1 MDTPEVTGG
10 EQPASASAPVALA
23 SRGLTKT
30 YGAGDAAVTA
40 VDHVDLDIP
49 GATLTAI
56 MGPSGSG
63 KTTLVHLL
71 AGLDRPDS
79 GDVWVGEDN
88 LAALSDKQ
96 LARVRGRVVGF
107 VFQGFNL
114 IQTMTGRDNIQ
125 LPLRLN
131 GLAHDKD
138 WMATLVDMLGI
149 DRELDRRP
157 YEMSGGQQQRVAIAR
172 ALITRPRVVL
182 ADEPT
187 GNLDTHAS
195 AEILSHLRVSCRELG
210 QSVVMVTHDPTAAS
224 YASRVLLFADGRV
237 EGHITDPSP
246 EAVLAGLDALAGVE
260 R

>member
-1 MDTPEVTGG
+1 MDTRGDVPL
-10 EQPASASAPVALA
+10 ALKA
-23 SRGLTKT
+23 RGLTKI

-49 GATLTAI
+49 AGVLTAV

-79 GDVWVGEDN
+79 GQVWVGDDEIT
-88 LAALSDKQ
+88 AMKDKQ
-96 LARVRGRVVGF
+96 LARVRGRIVGF

-114 IQTMTGRDNIQ
+114 LQTMTARENIV

-131 GLAHDKD
+131 ALPADDAWLAS
-138 WMATLVDMLGI
+138 LVDMLGI
-149 DRELDRRP
+149 GRELDRRP

-172 ALITRPRVVL
+172 ALITRPRIVL

-195 AEILSHLRVSCRELG
+195 AEILAHLRQSCRELG

-224 YASRVLLFADGRV
+224 YAGRVLLFADGKV
-237 EGHITDPSP
+237 AGHVTDPTP

>member
-1 MDTPEVTGG
+1 MG
-10 EQPASASAPVALA
+10 EATTPVALTA
-23 SRGLTKT
+23 RGLTKT
-30 YGAGDAAVTA
+30 YGSGPTGVTA

-49 GATLTAI
+49 GGVLTAV

-79 GDVWVGEDN
+79 GQVYVGDDE
-88 LAALSDKQ
+88 LTGLSDKQ
-96 LARVRGRVVGF
+96 LAQVRGRVVGF

-114 IQTMTGRDNIQ
+114 IQTMSGRDTIV

-131 GLAHDKD
+131 RLPQDEE
-138 WMATLVDMLGI
+138 WLATLVEMLGI
-149 DRELDRRP
+149 ERELVRKP

-195 AEILSHLRVSCRELG
+195 AQILSHLRTSCRELG
-210 QSVVMVTHDPTAAS
+210 QSVVMVTHDPAAAS
-224 YASRVLLFADGRV
+224 YAGKVLLFANGRV
-237 EGHITDPSP
+237 EGHITDPTPQS
-246 EAVLAGLDALAGVE
+246 VLAGLDALAGVE

>member
-1 MDTPEVTGG
+1 MVRCGALPHAATVT
-10 EQPASASAPVALA
+10 AVALTA
-23 SRGLTKT
+23 RGLTKV

-49 GATLTAI
+49 GGMLTAV

-71 AGLDRPDS
+71 AGLDRPDA
-79 GDVWVGEDN
+79 GEVWVGDDN

-114 IQTMTGRDNIQ
+114 IQTMSGRDNIV

-131 GLAHDKD
+131 GLPADPA
-138 WMATLVDMLGI
+138 WLATLVDMLGI

-224 YASRVLLFADGRV
+224 YASRVLLFANGRV
-237 EGHITDPSP
+237 EGHITDPTP
-246 EAVLAGLDALAGVE
+246 DAVLAGLDALAGVE

>member
-1 MDTPEVTGG
+1 MTD
-10 EQPASASAPVALA
+10 PVLA
-23 SRGLTKT
+23 VRSRGLTKT
-30 YGAGDAAVTA
+30 YGAGEATVTA
-40 VDHVDLDIP
+40 VDHVDLDVP
-49 GATLTAI
+49 AGVLTAV

-71 AGLDRPDS
+71 AGLDRPDA
-79 GDVWVGEDN
+79 GRVWVGDDEITSLKDKD
-88 LAALSDKQ
+88 LAK
-96 LARVRGRVVGF
+96 VRGRIVGF

-114 IQTMTGRDNIQ
+114 LQTMSARDNIV

-131 GLAHDKD
+131 AIDRDEEWFGG
-138 WMATLVDMLGI
+138 LVDMLGI
-149 DRELDRRP
+149 GKELDRKP

-172 ALITRPRVVL
+172 ALITKPRVVL

-195 AEILSHLRVSCRELG
+195 AEILSHLRQSCRELG

-224 YASRVLLFADGRV
+224 YASKVLLFADGKV
-237 EGHITDPSP
+237 AGHIDNPTP
-246 EAVLAGLDALAGVE
+246 ESVLAGLDALAGVE

>member
-1 MDTPEVTGG
+1 MNDTKL
-10 EQPASASAPVALA
+10 ALRA
-23 SRGLTKT
+23 RGLTKT
-30 YGAGDAAVTA
+30 YGAGASAVTA
-40 VDHVDLDIP
+40 VNHVDLDIDE
-49 GATLTAI
+49 GVLTAV

-79 GDVWVGEDN
+79 GQVWVGDQEITALKDKE
-88 LAALSDKQ
+88 LAK
-96 LARVRGRVVGF
+96 VRGRIVGF

-114 IQTMTGRDNIQ
+114 LQTMSARDNIV

-131 GLAHDKD
+131 GLPADD
-138 WMATLVDMLGI
+138 AWLGSLTDMLGI
-149 DRELDRRP
+149 GRELERRP
-157 YEMSGGQQQRVAIAR
+157 FELSGGQQQRVAIAR

-195 AEILSHLRVSCRELG
+195 AEILSHLRQSCRELG

-224 YASRVLLFADGRV
+224 YAGRVLLFADGQV
-237 EGHITDPSP
+237 AGHVNDPTP
-246 EAVLAGLDALAGVE
+246 DAVLAGLDALAGVE